1 MSVSFIF
8 PFRAISG
15 LLCSCVVLFSS
26 IAHATDISLAL
37 GHSADNTVT
46 YRTALQFPWQQRW
59 FDSDMGRLSGYWVAG
74 YTYWDSEDAVNTHS
88 FSASPVLTWE
98 FGGANSMVQPFIDAG
113 IGLAVFSRNKVEDR
127 NLGSSVNFE
136 DRLGFGI
143 RINQRHTIG
152 AQALH
157 YSNAGISSNN
167 AGIESYNIYYRF
179 SF

>member
-1 MSVSFIF
+1 
-8 PFRAISG
+8 
-15 LLCSCVVLFSS
+15 
-26 IAHATDISLAL
+26 
-37 GHSADNTVT
+37 
-46 YRTALQFPWQQRW
+46 
-59 FDSDMGRLSGYWVAG
+59 
-74 YTYWDSEDAVNTHS
+74 
-88 FSASPVLTWE
+88 
-98 FGGANSMVQPFIDAG
+98 MVQPFIEAG